1 MNISIHI
8 QNLKDIRDLKLDF
21 PIEKGLYAVT
31 GANGTGKSTIMTV
44 FSKISHGGSLNQ
56 FQEQDYSSDTL
67 LTISYNGKT
76 NHWKKNPHHRGW
88 SINEGENEIHIEG
101 FYEGSLIH
109 GVRFSD
115 ANYNAIVKAERIRED
130 LLMDADDFVKE
141 NLSFILHGNKD
152 FYQNLK
158 RIKSIH
164 IAKLKTFKGLPYFL
178 PGANGLVNQY
188 CMSTGENLLISLLHM
203 LNVVIARK
211 EKTPQIRLILIDEIE
226 LALHSAAIIR
236 LVDFL
241 QRLSNEYN
249 LAIYFSSHSI
259 ELIRKIKPSNI
270 YYLQKEVGNITVIN
284 PCNSAYAARDIYQ
297 PSGCDFLI
305 LVEDVLA
312 KNIIETIID
321 ENHLY
326 KSKLIQVLPVG
337 GWENVP
343 RMHDDIVRS
352 QLIGPDTRILSIL
365 DGDVEDDFND
375 KYKSKGLFVNL
386 TINFLDIPSLEKYL
400 LDKLVTHKDQYVF
413 DEIGDRFFK
422 VKSLK
427 SIIDECQ
434 KKNDDKSFYR
444 YLIKQVCELGIEE
457 KVFVTHVCKIVY
469 EHENMERNKR
479 FLTRILTR

>member
-8 QNLKDIRDLKLDF
+8 QNLKDIKDLKLDF
-21 PIEKGLYAVT
+21 PIEKGLYVVT

-56 FQEQDYSSDTL
+56 FQSQDYSSETL
-67 LTISYNGKT
+67 ITISYNGKI
-76 NHWKKNPHHRGW
+76 NHWRKNKHHRGW
-88 SINEGENEIHIEG
+88 SLDKGENEIHIEG

-115 ANYNAIVKAERIRED
+115 ANYNAIVKAERIKEN
-130 LLMDADDFVKE
+130 LLMDADSFVKD

-158 RIKSIH
+158 RIKTIH
-164 IAKLKTFKGLPYFL
+164 LANLKTFKGLPYFL

-188 CMSTGENLLISLLHM
+188 CMSTGENLLISLLHI

-211 EKTPQIRLILIDEIE
+211 EKSPLIRLILIDEIE

-241 QRLSNEYN
+241 KKLSNEYN

-259 ELIRKIKPSNI
+259 ELIRRIEPSNI
-270 YYLQKEVGNITVIN
+270 YYLQKEVGNITIIN

-343 RMHDDIVRS
+343 RMHDDIVKS
-352 QLIGPDTRILSIL
+352 QLVGPDTKIVSIL
-365 DGDVEDDFND
+365 DGDVEDDFNS
-375 KYKSKGLFVNL
+375 KYKSKGLFANL

-400 LDKLVTHKDQYVF
+400 LDKLVINKDEKVF
-413 DEIGDRFFK
+413 NEIGDRFFR
-422 VKSLK
+422 VRSLK

-434 KKNDDKSFYR
+434 KKNNDKAFYR
-444 YLIKQVCELGIEE
+444 YLIKQVCALGTEE
-457 KVFVTHVCKIVY
+457 KVFITHVCKIVY
-469 EHENMERNKR
+469 EHENMKRNTE
-479 FLTRILTR
+479 FLTKILTH

>member
-1 MNISIHI
+1 
-8 QNLKDIRDLKLDF
+8 
-21 PIEKGLYAVT
+21 
-31 GANGTGKSTIMTV
+31 MTV

-56 FQEQDYSSDTL
+56 FQSQDYSSETL
-67 LTISYNGKT
+67 ITISYNGKI
-76 NHWKKNPHHRGW
+76 NHWRKNKHHRGW
-88 SINEGENEIHIEG
+88 SLDKGENEIHIEG

-109 GVRFSD
+109 GARFSD
-115 ANYNAIVKAERIRED
+115 ANYNAIVKAERIKEN
-130 LLMDADDFVKE
+130 LLMDADSFVKD

-158 RIKSIH
+158 RIKTIH
-164 IAKLKTFKGLPYFL
+164 LANLKTFKGLPYFL

-188 CMSTGENLLISLLHM
+188 CMSTGENLLISLLHI

-211 EKTPQIRLILIDEIE
+211 EKSPLIRLILIDEIE

-241 QRLSNEYN
+241 KKLSNEYN

-259 ELIRKIKPSNI
+259 ELIRRIKPSNI
-270 YYLQKEVGNITVIN
+270 YYLQKEVGSITIIN

-337 GWENVP
+337 GGKMCLEC
-343 RMHDDIVRS
+343 M
-352 QLIGPDTRILSIL
+352 
-365 DGDVEDDFND
+365 
-375 KYKSKGLFVNL
+375 
-386 TINFLDIPSLEKYL
+386 TI
-400 LDKLVTHKDQYVF
+400 
-413 DEIGDRFFK
+413 
-422 VKSLK
+422 
-427 SIIDECQ
+427 
-434 KKNDDKSFYR
+434 
-444 YLIKQVCELGIEE
+444 
-457 KVFVTHVCKIVY
+457 
-469 EHENMERNKR
+469 
-479 FLTRILTR
+479 

>member
-8 QNLKDIRDLKLDF
+8 QNLKDIKDLKLDF
-21 PIEKGLYAVT
+21 PIEKGLYVVT

-56 FQEQDYSSDTL
+56 FQSQDYSSETL
-67 LTISYNGKT
+67 ITISYNGKI
-76 NHWKKNPHHRGW
+76 NHWRKNKHHRGW
-88 SINEGENEIHIEG
+88 SLDKGENEIHIEG

-109 GVRFSD
+109 GARFSD
-115 ANYNAIVKAERIRED
+115 ANYNAIVKAERIKEN
-130 LLMDADDFVKE
+130 LLMDADSFVKD

-158 RIKSIH
+158 RIKTIH
-164 IAKLKTFKGLPYFL
+164 LANLKTFKGLPYFL

-188 CMSTGENLLISLLHM
+188 CMSTGENLLISLLHI

-211 EKTPQIRLILIDEIE
+211 EKSPLIRLILIDEIE

-241 QRLSNEYN
+241 KKLSNEYN

-259 ELIRKIKPSNI
+259 ELIRRIKPSNI
-270 YYLQKEVGNITVIN
+270 YYLQKEVGSITIIN

-343 RMHDDIVRS
+343 RMHDDIVKS
-352 QLIGPDTRILSIL
+352 QLVGPDTKIVSIL
-365 DGDVEDDFND
+365 DGDVKDDFNS
-375 KYKSKGLFVNL
+375 KYKSKGLFANL

-400 LDKLVTHKDQYVF
+400 LDKLVTNKDEKVF
-413 DEIGDRFFK
+413 NEIGDRFFR
-422 VKSLK
+422 VRSLK

-434 KKNDDKSFYR
+434 KKNDDKAFYR
-444 YLIKQVCELGIEE
+444 YLIKQVCALGIEE
-457 KVFVTHVCKIVY
+457 KVFITHVCKIVY
-469 EHENMERNKR
+469 EHENMKRNTE
-479 FLTRILTR
+479 FLKRILTY

>member
-8 QNLKDIRDLKLDF
+8 QNLKDIKDLKLDF
-21 PIEKGLYAVT
+21 PIEKGLYVVT

-56 FQEQDYSSDTL
+56 FQSQDYSSETL
-67 LTISYNGKT
+67 LTISYNGKI
-76 NHWKKNPHHRGW
+76 NHWRKNEHHRGW
-88 SINEGENEIHIEG
+88 SLDKGENEIHIEG

-115 ANYNAIVKAERIRED
+115 ANYNAIVKAERIKEN
-130 LLMDADDFVKE
+130 LLMDADSFVKD

-158 RIKSIH
+158 RIKTIH
-164 IAKLKTFKGLPYFL
+164 LANLKTFKGLPYFL

-188 CMSTGENLLISLLHM
+188 CMSTGENLLISLLHI

-211 EKTPQIRLILIDEIE
+211 EKSPQIRLILIDEIE
-226 LALHSAAIIR
+226 FALHSAAIIR

-241 QRLSNEYN
+241 KKLSNEYN

-259 ELIRKIKPSNI
+259 ELIRRIKPSNI
-270 YYLQKEVGNITVIN
+270 YYLQKEVGNITIIN

-343 RMHDDIVRS
+343 RMHDDIIKS
-352 QLIGPDTRILSIL
+352 QLVGPDTKIVSIL
-365 DGDVEDDFND
+365 DGDVKDDFNS
-375 KYKSKGLFVNL
+375 KYKSKGLFANL

-400 LDKLVTHKDQYVF
+400 LDKLVTNKDEKVF
-413 DEIGDRFFK
+413 KEIGDRFFR
-422 VKSLK
+422 VRSLK
-427 SIIDECQ
+427 SIIDKCQ
-434 KKNDDKSFYR
+434 KKNDDKAFYR
-444 YLIKQVCELGIEE
+444 YLIKQVCSLGTEE
-457 KVFVTHVCKIVY
+457 NVFITHVCKIVY
-469 EHENMERNKR
+469 EHENMNRNKE
-479 FLTRILTR
+479 FLTRILTY